1 MTKCFNLLQRESDV
15 RQIWTASILLS
26 TAVSSSAVTLGRYSG
41 VALIG
46 RPLDVQVQVLLAPG
60 EDLANQCLAADV
72 YYGDFQL
79 APNLVTATPR
89 GGASETDG
97 TVRIQS
103 SQPVNEPIVTLYVR
117 AGCGTPFTRR
127 FVLLA
132 DLINEPAVAGSPV
145 VVPMAESWRLA
156 TGATYALDKDT
167 DINLSWAMVWLGD
180 MPVDQSKS
188 LSGDRI
194 SGQFDSAWI
203 QAVTGNMTWRF

>member
-60 EDLANQCLAADV
+60 EDIANQCLGAEV

-97 TVRIQS
+97 LD
-103 SQPVNEPIVTLYVR
+103 VTSAHLGGIWNTGMLVVQDGRKRMPEDRQNYKYLPW
-117 AGCGTPFTRR
+117 T
-127 FVLLA
+127 
-132 DLINEPAVAGSPV
+132 AVAK
-145 VVPMAESWRLA
+145 
-156 TGATYALDKDT
+156 ALG
-167 DINLSWAMVWLGD
+167 LE
-180 MPVDQSKS
+180 
-188 LSGDRI
+188 
-194 SGQFDSAWI
+194 
-203 QAVTGNMTWRF
+203 